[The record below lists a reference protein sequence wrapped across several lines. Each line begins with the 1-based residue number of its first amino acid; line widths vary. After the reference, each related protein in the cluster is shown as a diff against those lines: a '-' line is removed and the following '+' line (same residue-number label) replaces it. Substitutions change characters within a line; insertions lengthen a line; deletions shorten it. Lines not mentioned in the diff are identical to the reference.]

1 MLGVFNVLCWI
12 KNEGIFYGLFLLISL
27 AITYSFSKRDKI
39 LILFGLITILS
50 LRLFLFNYYNTEL
63 NPEYFE
69 MEKTLEFDL
78 ILIFYKLKTITF
90 YSFIYLTQNPIYFLT
105 IPLLIFIVFKY
116 PIKNITKFVL
126 YFLFLNVV
134 FIYFTY
140 MLKMTEVELLI
151 KASMS
156 RVIFQTSGI
165 YYLAI
170 VIYVN
175 NYAKFFNFV
184 KK

>member
-1 MLGVFNVLCWI
+1 M
-12 KNEGIFYGLFLLISL
+12 
-27 AITYSFSKRDKI
+27 
-39 LILFGLITILS
+39 FGEPVTP
-50 LRLFLFNYYNTEL
+50 N
-63 NPEYFE
+63 
-69 MEKTLEFDL
+69 
-78 ILIFYKLKTITF
+78 KLKTITF

-140 MLKMTEVELLI
+140 TLKMTEVELLI

-156 RVIFQTSGI
+156 RVIFQTSGF
-165 YYLAI
+165 YFLAI
-170 VIYVN
+170 IIYIN
-175 NYAKFFNFV
+175 NYTKFFNFV